1 MLNKNS
7 FIPVILLFTLP
18 LFGEGF
24 WKGVEEFRQGNYLEA
39 ASILESVLDGWQND
53 SSDTGSDSNSN
64 SNSYLSLAANLYGL
78 SLIKGGRLEEGY
90 REFSSFYQQGI
101 LDAQGQFNYAVA
113 ALQKKDF
120 TTACQVA
127 SRAAKEDVPLEL
139 VRHSPRG
146 PDSVATEGV
155 SSEYILN
162 FNYVAALA
170 SFGLENW
177 EDAEDFFKKSQSR
190 ESPEKDFYLQYYL
203 GLSQFRQGKLEAAFA
218 TLEPLG
224 HLSSSPAGFNSS
236 LEIQEA
242 RTQGMSIALHC
253 ALQLYHQTKDRS
265 WWNRSLALAHQVID
279 SSPDE
284 KTRQEAV
291 LQAAYIYRD
300 GGEPQKAVELLKPYS
315 MGRDLLS
322 LSCRMLQAELTA
334 SLGQLEEGIEGYK
347 EIAELC
353 SPSSLGKTS
362 REILSMGDK
371 ASYNRGE
378 LLYSAGKYS
387 EATKAFGEY
396 RRTYPTGMYQDAALY
411 FNGEALAKTGFIHEA
426 ILQHETLVKRY
437 PDSPYVFSSL
447 LGLMD
452 LYKETQ
458 DYDLA
463 LQQGNQLQDFFF
475 QQAQGAGVPER
486 MAELRLLEQ
495 GLQSGE
501 ASVLAE
507 YQRVGEYKTV
517 AGRRVGVELALFY
530 GPSSGKETQGEKLLL
545 QILDNC
551 SGGEEVV
558 AAQASSM
565 LGDLYRNQSK
575 YKEAAKE
582 FLRSAELYLK
592 TGKSFDENAATA
604 LYRGAESFDVAG
616 MKSDSTAVAQE
627 LMQLFPE
634 SQWAQAAKI
643 FL

>member
-1 MLNKNS
+1 MLNKNI
-7 FIPVILLFTLP
+7 FILLLLLFVLP
-18 LFGEGF
+18 VFGEDF
-24 WKGVEEFRQGNYLEA
+24 WNGVEQFRNGHYLEA
-39 ASILESVLDGWQND
+39 ASILESVLDAWQDD
-53 SSDTGSDSNSN
+53 SSAIGSNSATASPN
-64 SNSYLSLAANLYGL
+64 SIPSSYLPLAANLYSL

-90 REFSSFYQQGI
+90 KEFSSFYQQGV

-120 TTACQVA
+120 ATAYTVC
-127 SRAAKEDVPLEL
+127 SGAATE
-139 VRHSPRG
+139 
-146 PDSVATEGV
+146 DSVPDAGLE
-155 SSEYILN
+155 

-170 SFGLENW
+170 SLGLENW
-177 EDAEDFFKKSQSR
+177 AAAEDFFKRSR
-190 ESPEKDFYLQYYL
+190 TRKSPEKDFFLQHYL

-224 HLSSSPAGFNSS
+224 HLSASPVNFNSS

-242 RTQGMSIALHC
+242 GYQSMELALHC
-253 ALQLYHQTKDRS
+253 ALQLYHQTKDKD
-265 WWNRSLALAHQVID
+265 WWSASLALVHQLMD

-284 KTRQEAV
+284 KSRQKAV

-300 GGEPQKAVELLKPYS
+300 GGETQRAVELLRPYS
-315 MGRDLLS
+315 KGQDVLS
-322 LSCRMLQAELTA
+322 LSCRMLQAELVA
-334 SLGQLEEGIEGYK
+334 SLGQLEEGIEEYK
-347 EIAELC
+347 KIAELC

-371 ASYNRGE
+371 ASYSRGE
-378 LLYSAGKYS
+378 LLYSAEKYG
-387 EATKAFGEY
+387 EATRAFSEY
-396 RRTYPTGMYQDAALY
+396 RRDYPSGKYQDAALY
-411 FNGEALAKTGFIHEA
+411 FKGEALAKTGFIHEA
-426 ILQHETLVKRY
+426 ILQHETLVKQY
-437 PDSPYVFSSL
+437 PDSPYVFGSL
-447 LGLMD
+447 LELMD
-452 LYKETQ
+452 LYRETQ

-463 LQQGNQLQDFFF
+463 LQQGNQLQAFFF
-475 QQAQGAGVPER
+475 QQAQGAGVSEK

-495 GLQSGE
+495 GLQSKE

-507 YQRVGEYKTV
+507 YRRVGEYKTA

-551 SGGEEVV
+551 SGGEEAV
-558 AAQASSM
+558 AAQASAM
-565 LGDLYRNQSK
+565 LGDLYRNQNK

-592 TGKSFDENAATA
+592 TDRSFDEDAATA

-616 MKSDSTAVAQE
+616 MKSDAKAVAQK
-627 LMQLFPE
+627 LLQLFPE
-634 SQWAQAAKI
+634 SRWAQAGKI